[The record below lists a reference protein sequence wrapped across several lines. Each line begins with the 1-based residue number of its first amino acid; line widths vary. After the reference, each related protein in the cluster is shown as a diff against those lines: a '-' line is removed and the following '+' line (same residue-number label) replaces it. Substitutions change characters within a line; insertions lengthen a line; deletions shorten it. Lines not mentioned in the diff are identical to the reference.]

1 MALLENLCLQCLF
14 AKDTWEQVKQEGQL
28 IKGGPD
34 VYGVE
39 PLEGK
44 KREFSTEKL
53 QASPVVIQ
61 IKEEMELRVCES
73 QSFLF
78 LMLVFS
84 KCLSLICF
92 I

>member
-1 MALLENLCLQCLF
+1 
-14 AKDTWEQVKQEGQL
+14 L

-34 VYGVE
+34 VYGME

-53 QASPVVIQ
+53 QAPPVVIQ

-73 QSFLF
+73 QSFFVSNVSLF
-78 LMLVFS
+78 QVFEFN
-84 KCLSLICF
+84 LFHIVDIL
-92 I
+92 